1 MMIHPLTKTSLQC
14 IPISSNDY
22 MIDVMPA
29 GDPFNEVSLY
39 ARSSNVEIQTAVLAT
54 SAAAKK

>member
-1 MMIHPLTKTSLQC
+1 
-14 IPISSNDY
+14 